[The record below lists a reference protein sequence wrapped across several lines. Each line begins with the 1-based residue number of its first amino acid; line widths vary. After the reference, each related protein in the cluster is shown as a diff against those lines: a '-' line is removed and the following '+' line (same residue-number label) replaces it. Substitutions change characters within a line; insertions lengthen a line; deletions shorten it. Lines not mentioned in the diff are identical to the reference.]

1 MKIVEC
7 IPAHYE
13 VEEVSDF
20 GRSYR
25 WCPEQVVLECGGCKK
40 RMPLTW
46 SQLTASVVT
55 CDGCGARSTA
65 IVREELLAELRRTD
79 DEVARPWRY
88 WRSRG
93 ENGIPI

>member
-13 VEEVSDF
+13 VEEVSDL

-25 WCPEQVVLECGGCKK
+25 WCPEQVVLECGECKK
-40 RMPLTW
+40 RTTLTW
-46 SQLTASVVT
+46 SQLIVSVLT

-65 IVREELLAELRRTD
+65 SVREELLAELRRTD
-79 DEVARPWRY
+79 DEVVHPWRY

-93 ENGIPI
+93 KAGIPF